1 MREFRAGWRVTSLAL
16 VVVLYGCGVAKE
28 ESTDAARHASTWE
41 NDMVAIP
48 GGTFWMGAGEDSLAL
63 PREFPAHPVTLSPF
77 LMDAHEVT
85 NRQFAAFVE
94 ATGYVTVA
102 ERPLDWAELKTQLPP
117 GTPRP
122 ADADL
127 APGSL
132 VFSPPDHP
140 VGLEDASQ
148 WWSWVHGADWRHPF
162 GPESGL
168 GGMEDHPVVH
178 VCHADAVAYAEWC
191 GKRLPTEAEWEWA
204 ARGGAEGQPYP
215 WGREPLGEGP
225 ARCNIWSGR
234 FPVENTLRDGH
245 YGTAPVGQ

>member
-1 MREFRAGWRVTSLAL
+1 MEGEAPCGIQFIPLMREFRAGWRVTSLAL

-28 ESTDAARHASTWE
+28 ESTDAAHHAPAWE

-122 ADADL
+122 SDADL
-127 APGSL
+127 APGSWCL
-132 VFSPPDHP
+132 SLPNIRLDWRMLPNGGVGCTGRIGVILSARRVDWREWKTTRWFMCAMPMPPP
-140 VGLEDASQ
+140 MRSGVASGFRQ
-148 WWSWVHGADWRHPF
+148 RRNGSGRLGVDWKAPLFHGA
-162 GPESGL
+162 
-168 GGMEDHPVVH
+168 
-178 VCHADAVAYAEWC
+178 
-191 GKRLPTEAEWEWA
+191 KRPWV
-204 ARGGAEGQPYP
+204 RG
-215 WGREPLGEGP
+215 
-225 ARCNIWSGR
+225 
-234 FPVENTLRDGH
+234 
-245 YGTAPVGQ
+245 